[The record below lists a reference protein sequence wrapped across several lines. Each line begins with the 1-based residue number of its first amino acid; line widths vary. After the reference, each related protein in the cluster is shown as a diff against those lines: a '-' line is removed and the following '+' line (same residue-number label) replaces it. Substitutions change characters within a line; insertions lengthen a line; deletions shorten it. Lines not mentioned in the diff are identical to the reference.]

1 MPSALSS
8 SWRGLLLLTLI
19 TFGQAQSG
27 SNILRYVDPL
37 IGTANGGHVFAG
49 ATLPFGMA
57 KSSPDSVS
65 DGQGGYATDGGKI
78 KGFSHMHDSGTGGV
92 SCFSLFSV
100 LWFGG

>member
-1 MPSALSS
+1 MYKGAWL
-8 SWRGLLLLTLI
+8 GVLLLHHAT
-19 TFGQAQSG
+19 AQSG
-27 SNILRYVDPL
+27 SDILQYVDPL

-57 KSSPDSVS
+57 KAVADSVS

-92 SCFSLFSV
+92 SHSFFL
-100 LWFGG
+100 LH